1 MSSEAI
7 FSEECRGELER
18 VTDESLESCLQ
29 KDKKKKA
36 NSECYHTVGH
46 QDFDNKW
53 KTTVELIEEDGV
65 SVQSGTRAYYDEK
78 CGEPLEDKHDEV
90 RIFSVFCTTLLPRHE
105 MERFGLMVDLFR

>member
-7 FSEECRGELER
+7 FSEECRGKLER

-29 KDKKKKA
+29 KDKKKC
-36 NSECYHTVGH
+36 NHHTVGH

-53 KTTVELIEEDGV
+53 KTTVELIKEDGV

-78 CGEPLEDKHDEV
+78 CGGPLEDKHDEV